1 MPLAEDLPELC
12 GEIRADL
19 GFGPPRTLGAPLAHA
34 PTLPLETGVLG
45 AIDGLTPTP
54 TPTPTRAR
62 REFTPWMLTACH
74 IRPRSR

>member
-19 GFGPPRTLGAPLAHA
+19 GFGPPRT
-34 PTLPLETGVLG
+34 LG

-74 IRPRSR
+74 IRRRSR